1 MNPPTHHDETATHDA
16 AQHPHPVRIM
26 TVAPHSGRIPHFA
39 ARHITEPLPDSLAPG
54 TYTLTVIIPAY
65 NEGDAIRNVIVKI
78 RELRPEAEILVVDDG
93 SRDNTSEVAHA
104 AGARVI
110 RHPYNKGNGA
120 AVKTGLRNARGEVV
134 LLLDAD
140 GQHPPEDINS
150 VLEGI
155 GDYDLVVGARGRD
168 SESAKVRD
176 IGNFVFNHL
185 ATYLSGHEIP
195 DLTSGFRAMKRD
207 LIMEFI
213 HLLPNLYSYPTTST
227 LAFLKAGYNV
237 KFVPIRARRGT
248 GRSNTK
254 IVRDGTRA
262 IVIILRMITLFAPMK
277 IFLPISAVLFL
288 LGVIYG
294 FANIFLFGIN
304 RIPNGSAL
312 LIMSSLF
319 IFLFGLISEQIAAM
333 RFENSQR
340 PRPTAQSLHPWEW
353 NSVPEEDGQSEAEAR
368 GQETP
373 VEQDGISS
381 DHQDNDAK
389 LAPSAP
395 ATVGDIQEQ
404 NPQAGVSAGPGNQP

>member
-1 MNPPTHHDETATHDA
+1 
-16 AQHPHPVRIM
+16 
-26 TVAPHSGRIPHFA
+26 VAPHSTRIEHQA
-39 ARHITEPLPDSLAPG
+39 VRAITEPLPDMPPSTA
-54 TYTLTVIIPAY
+54 TYPDSFTLTVIIPAY
-65 NEGDAIRNVIVKI
+65 NEGDAVHKVIGKI
-78 RELRPEAEILVVDDG
+78 RELRPGAEILVVDDG
-93 SRDNTSEVAHA
+93 SSDNTADVARD

-110 RHPYNKGNGA
+110 SHPYNKGNGA
-120 AVKTGLRNARGEVV
+120 AVKTGLRNAHGEVV

-140 GQHPPEDINS
+140 GQHPPEDINR

-155 GDYDLVVGARGRD
+155 GRYDLVVGARGRE
-168 SESAKVRD
+168 SESSKVRD
-176 IGNFVFNHL
+176 LGNFVFNHL
-185 ATYLSGHEIP
+185 ASYLSGHEIP

-237 KFVPIRARRGT
+237 DFVPITARRGT

-254 IVRDGTRA
+254 ILRDGVRA

-277 IFLPISAVLFL
+277 IFLPISAVLFV
-288 LGVIYG
+288 LGIVYG

-304 RIPNGSAL
+304 RIPNGSVL

-340 PRPTAQSLHPWEW
+340 PRPVSQSLHPWEW
-353 NSVPEEDGQSEAEAR
+353 HVARAGQAGADAS
-368 GQETP
+368 
-373 VEQDGISS
+373 QDGVEGIGA
-381 DHQDNDAK
+381 DEGDQWTETVPDDYAPDA
-389 LAPSAP
+389 
-395 ATVGDIQEQ
+395 VEGE
-404 NPQAGVSAGPGNQP
+404 